1 MRKSRAAA
9 AIVAVLATAVA
20 ASPAAAQTTPGGP
33 WSQPN
38 QNESLSSIRDYDELV
53 KTMRRYVERSDGAA
67 RFSWGKYEAKRSG
80 RPIPIVSVGSGD
92 RKMVIIA
99 NQHGNE
105 FTVSNSALEII
116 RALTSNASGAKAIRD
131 ELTLTIIPRV
141 NVDGF
146 DATPTGSPWRWNVD
160 PFSCEPCPAF
170 YEEDHGYD
178 INRYHSYLTGDPL
191 DDPNTDQ
198 GDNPVPEANTVR
210 AAYDAAGGGDEVE
223 VVLDLHHQGTY
234 RDPDGSMVTA
244 ATTWPN
250 AFATADA
257 LGIRPAFDKDV
268 ETSKKVVSTLL
279 TATDG
284 KGYANFSRYPGTLPP
299 GISRNAYGLLGSAS
313 VLIEMRGD
321 IGQKSNGYIAKTAY
335 VASASV
341 VDALADGSL
350 YETSTAR
357 AEALKE
363 PARASATSRR
373 YACRRSS
380 ARSRASASAHGTSGT
395 TPDRSQLAP
404 VTASTTW
411 PRGRFARTCGA
422 STIGVT

>member
-1 MRKSRAAA
+1 MKQHRAAA
-9 AIVAVLATAVA
+9 AIAVALATFAVAV
-20 ASPAAAQTTPGGP
+20 SPAAAQTTPGGP

-53 KTMRRYVERSDGAA
+53 KTTQQYVQRSGGAA
-67 RFSWGKYEAKRSG
+67 RFSWGAYAAKGSG
-80 RPIPIVSVGSGD
+80 RRIPIVTIGSGD
-92 RKMVIIA
+92 RGMVIIA

-116 RALTSNASGAKAIRD
+116 RALTSNAQSARAIR
-131 ELTLTIIPRV
+131 EKLTLTVIPRV

-146 DATPTGSPWRWNVD
+146 DATTTGSPWRENVD
-160 PFSCEPCPAF
+160 PFTCSPCPAF
-170 YEEDHGYD
+170 YENNRGYD
-178 INRYHSYLTGDPL
+178 INRYHSYLKSDPL
-191 DDPNTDQ
+191 DDPNTGPVTTGQ
-198 GDNPVPEANTVR
+198 GDNPVPESLTVR
-210 AAYDAAGGGDEVE
+210 DAYDAAGGGDKVE

-234 RDPDGSMVTA
+234 TDPDGSMVTG

-250 AFATADA
+250 ATATADA
-257 LGIRPAFDKDV
+257 LGIRPQFDQDV

-350 YETSTAR
+350 YRTSTAR

-363 PARASATSRR
+363 
-373 YACRRSS
+373 
-380 ARSRASASAHGTSGT
+380 
-395 TPDRSQLAP
+395 
-404 VTASTTW
+404 
-411 PRGRFARTCGA
+411 RGP
-422 STIGVT
+422 GVNGDE

>member
-1 MRKSRAAA
+1 MRGIRAAA
-9 AIVAVLATAVA
+9 ALGAAIVAGALAG
-20 ASPAAAQTTPGGP
+20 PAAAQTTPGGP

-53 KTMRRYVERSDGAA
+53 KTTQQYVQRSGGAA
-67 RFSWGKYEAKRSG
+67 RFSWGAYAANGSG
-80 RPIPIVSVGSGD
+80 RRIPIVTIGSGD
-92 RKMVIIA
+92 RGMVIIA

-116 RALTSNASGAKAIRD
+116 RALTSNAQGARAIRQ
-131 ELTLTIIPRV
+131 ELTLTVIPRV

-146 DATPTGSPWRWNVD
+146 DATTTGSPWRENVD
-160 PFSCEPCPAF
+160 PFTCSPCPAF
-170 YEEDHGYD
+170 YENNRGYD
-178 INRYHSYLTGDPL
+178 INRYHSYLKSDPL
-191 DDPNTDQ
+191 DDPNTGPVRTGQ
-198 GDNPVPEANTVR
+198 SDNPVPESLTVR
-210 AAYDAAGGGDEVE
+210 DAYDAAGGGDKVE
-223 VVLDLHHQGTY
+223 VVLDLHHQGSY
-234 RDPDGSMVTA
+234 VDPDGSLMTG

-250 AFATADA
+250 ATATADA
-257 LGIRPAFDKDV
+257 LGIRPQFDEDV

-350 YETSTAR
+350 YRTSTAR

-363 PARASATSRR
+363 
-373 YACRRSS
+373 
-380 ARSRASASAHGTSGT
+380 
-395 TPDRSQLAP
+395 
-404 VTASTTW
+404 
-411 PRGRFARTCGA
+411 RGP
-422 STIGVT
+422 GVNGDE

>member
-1 MRKSRAAA
+1 MRSIRAAA
-9 AIVAVLATAVA
+9 ALGAVILGGALAG
-20 ASPAAAQTTPGGP
+20 PAAAQTTPGGP

-53 KTMRRYVERSDGAA
+53 KTMRQYVQRSGGAA
-67 RFSWGKYEAKRSG
+67 SFSWGAYAAKGSG
-80 RPIPIVSVGSGD
+80 RRIPIATVGSGD
-92 RKMVIIA
+92 RKMVVIA

-105 FTVSNSALEII
+105 FTVSNSALELI
-116 RALTSNASGAKAIRD
+116 RALTSNAAGAKAIRR
-131 ELTLTIIPRV
+131 ELTLTVIPRV

-146 DATPTGSPWRWNVD
+146 DATPTGSPWRYNVD
-160 PFSCEPCPAF
+160 PFCSANCPAF
-170 YEEDHGYD
+170 YEEDQGFD

-191 DDPNTDQ
+191 DDPNTGPVTTGQ
-198 GDNPVPEANTVR
+198 GDNPVPEALTVR
-210 AAYDAAGGGDEVE
+210 NAYDAAGGGDEVE

-250 AFATADA
+250 ATETADE
-257 LGIRPAFDKDV
+257 LGIREAFDEDI

-279 TATDG
+279 TATDR

-321 IGQKSNGYIAKTAY
+321 IGAKSNGYIAKTAY

-341 VDALADGSL
+341 VEALADGSL
-350 YETSTAR
+350 YRTSTAR

-363 PARASATSRR
+363 
-373 YACRRSS
+373 
-380 ARSRASASAHGTSGT
+380 
-395 TPDRSQLAP
+395 
-404 VTASTTW
+404 
-411 PRGRFARTCGA
+411 RGPLVGDE
-422 STIGVT
+422 

>member
-1 MRKSRAAA
+1 MKQHRAAA
-9 AIVAVLATAVA
+9 AIAVALATFAVAV
-20 ASPAAAQTTPGGP
+20 SPAAAQTTPGGP

-53 KTMRRYVERSDGAA
+53 KTMRQYVQRSNGAA
-67 RFSWGKYEAKRSG
+67 RFSWGAYAAKGSG
-80 RPIPIVSVGSGD
+80 RRIPIVTIGSGD
-92 RKMVIIA
+92 RGMVIIA

-116 RALTSNASGAKAIRD
+116 RALTSNASGSKAIRD
-131 ELTLTIIPRV
+131 ELTVTVIPRV

-146 DATPTGSPWRWNVD
+146 DATTTGSPWRENVD
-160 PFSCEPCPAF
+160 PFTCSPCPAF
-170 YEEDHGYD
+170 YANNRGYD
-178 INRYHSYLTGDPL
+178 INRYHSYLKS
-191 DDPNTDQ
+191 DPNDNPNTGPVAVGQ
-198 GDNPVPEANTVR
+198 GDNPVPESRTVR
-210 AAYDAAGGGDEVE
+210 AAYDAAGGGDKVE

-234 RDPDGSMVTA
+234 VDPDGSMVTA

-250 AFATADA
+250 AFGTADA
-257 LGIRPAFDKDV
+257 LGIRPAFDEDV

-350 YETSTAR
+350 YDTSTAR

-363 PARASATSRR
+363 
-373 YACRRSS
+373 
-380 ARSRASASAHGTSGT
+380 
-395 TPDRSQLAP
+395 
-404 VTASTTW
+404 
-411 PRGRFARTCGA
+411 RGP
-422 STIGVT
+422 GVDGPGDE

>member
-1 MRKSRAAA
+1 MRGIRAAA
-9 AIVAVLATAVA
+9 ALGAAIVAGALAG
-20 ASPAAAQTTPGGP
+20 PAAAQTTPGGP

-53 KTMRRYVERSDGAA
+53 KTTQQYVQRSGGAA
-67 RFSWGKYEAKRSG
+67 RFSWGAYAAKGSG
-80 RPIPIVSVGSGD
+80 RRIPIVTIGSGD
-92 RKMVIIA
+92 RGMVIIA

-116 RALTSNASGAKAIRD
+116 RALTSNAQGAKAIRE
-131 ELTLTIIPRV
+131 ELTLTVIPRV

-146 DATPTGSPWRWNVD
+146 DATTTGSPWRENVD
-160 PFSCEPCPAF
+160 PFTCSPCPAF
-170 YEEDHGYD
+170 YENNRGYD
-178 INRYHSYLTGDPL
+178 INRYHSYLKSDPL
-191 DDPNTDQ
+191 DDPNTGPVTTGQ
-198 GDNPVPEANTVR
+198 GDNPVPESLTVR
-210 AAYDAAGGGDEVE
+210 DAYDAAGGGDKVE

-234 RDPDGSMVTA
+234 QDPDGSMVTG

-250 AFATADA
+250 ATATADA
-257 LGIRPAFDKDV
+257 LGIRPQFDQDV

-350 YETSTAR
+350 YDTSTAR

-363 PARASATSRR
+363 
-373 YACRRSS
+373 
-380 ARSRASASAHGTSGT
+380 
-395 TPDRSQLAP
+395 
-404 VTASTTW
+404 
-411 PRGRFARTCGA
+411 RGP
-422 STIGVT
+422 GVNGDE

>member
-1 MRKSRAAA
+1 MQQHRAAA
-9 AIVAVLATAVA
+9 AIAVALATFAVAV
-20 ASPAAAQTTPGGP
+20 SPAAAQTTPGGP

-53 KTMRRYVERSDGAA
+53 KTMRQYVQRSNGAA
-67 RFSWGKYEAKRSG
+67 RFSWGAYAAKGSG
-80 RPIPIVSVGSGD
+80 RRIPVVRIGSGD
-92 RKMVIIA
+92 RGMVIIA

-116 RALTSNASGAKAIRD
+116 RALTSNASSSKAIRD
-131 ELTLTIIPRV
+131 ELTVTVIPRV

-146 DATPTGSPWRWNVD
+146 DATTTGRPWRENVD
-160 PFSCEPCPAF
+160 PFTCSPCPAF
-170 YEEDHGYD
+170 YANNRGYD
-178 INRYHSYLTGDPL
+178 INRYHSYLKSDPN
-191 DDPNTDQ
+191 DDPNTGPVTVGQ
-198 GDNPVPEANTVR
+198 GDNPVPESRTVR
-210 AAYDAAGGGDEVE
+210 AAYDAAGGGDKVE

-234 RDPDGSMVTA
+234 VDPDGSMVTA

-257 LGIRPAFDKDV
+257 LGIRPAFDEDV

-350 YETSTAR
+350 YDTSTAR

-363 PARASATSRR
+363 
-373 YACRRSS
+373 
-380 ARSRASASAHGTSGT
+380 
-395 TPDRSQLAP
+395 
-404 VTASTTW
+404 
-411 PRGRFARTCGA
+411 RGPLVDGDE
-422 STIGVT
+422 

>member
-1 MRKSRAAA
+1 MRWIRAAA
-9 AIVAVLATAVA
+9 ALGAVVFAGALAGP
-20 ASPAAAQTTPGGP
+20 ASAQTTPGGP

-53 KTMRRYVERSDGAA
+53 KTMQQYVQRSGGAA
-67 RFSWGKYEAKRSG
+67 RFSWGAYAAKGSG
-80 RPIPIVSVGSGD
+80 RRIPIATIGSGD

-146 DATPTGSPWRWNVD
+146 DGTPTGSPWRQNVD
-160 PFSCEPCPAF
+160 PFSCSPCPAF
-170 YEEDHGYD
+170 YEEDTGYD

-191 DDPNTDQ
+191 DDPNTGPVTTGQ
-198 GDNPVPEANTVR
+198 KDNPVPEALTVR
-210 AAYDAAGGGDEVE
+210 DAYDAAGGGDKVE

-234 RDPDGSMVTA
+234 KDPDGSMVTG

-250 AFATADA
+250 ATGTADA
-257 LGIRPAFDKDV
+257 LGIRSQFDKDV

-284 KGYANFSRYPGTLPP
+284 KCYANFSRYPGTLPP

-341 VDALADGSL
+341 IDALADGSL
-350 YETSTAR
+350 YRTSTAR

-363 PARASATSRR
+363 
-373 YACRRSS
+373 
-380 ARSRASASAHGTSGT
+380 
-395 TPDRSQLAP
+395 
-404 VTASTTW
+404 
-411 PRGRFARTCGA
+411 RGPSVGDE
-422 STIGVT
+422 

>member
-1 MRKSRAAA
+1 MRKTRAAA
-9 AIVAVLATAVA
+9 AIAVALSTAAVA
-20 ASPAAAQTTPGGP
+20 APAASAQTTPGGP

-38 QNESLSSIRDYDELV
+38 QNESLSAIRDYDELV
-53 KTMRRYVERSDGAA
+53 KTMRQYVQRSNGAA
-67 RFSWGKYEAKRSG
+67 RFSWGAYAAKGSG
-80 RPIPIVSVGSGD
+80 RQIPIVNVGSGD

-116 RALTSNASGAKAIRD
+116 RALTSNAKGAKAIRD
-131 ELTLTIIPRV
+131 ELTVTVIPRV

-146 DATPTGSPWRWNVD
+146 DATPTGSPWRQNVD
-160 PFSCEPCPAF
+160 PFCSANCPAF
-170 YEEDHGYD
+170 YEEDRGYD
-178 INRYHSYLTGDPL
+178 INRYHSYLKSDPL
-191 DDPNTDQ
+191 DDPNTGPVAVGR
-198 GDNPVPEANTVR
+198 GDNPVPEALNVR
-210 AAYDAAGGGDEVE
+210 NAYDAAGGGDEVE

-234 RDPDGSMVTA
+234 VDPDGSMVTA

-250 AFATADA
+250 ATGTAEA
-257 LGIRPAFDKDV
+257 LGILDEFEEDI

-335 VASASV
+335 VASAAV

-363 PARASATSRR
+363 
-373 YACRRSS
+373 
-380 ARSRASASAHGTSGT
+380 
-395 TPDRSQLAP
+395 
-404 VTASTTW
+404 
-411 PRGRFARTCGA
+411 RGP
-422 STIGVT
+422 GVDGPGDE

>member
-1 MRKSRAAA
+1 MQQFRAVA
-9 AIVAVLATAVA
+9 AIVAALAAVA
-20 ASPAAAQTTPGGP
+20 VAVPTAGAQTTPGGP

-38 QNESLSSIRDYDELV
+38 QEESLSAIRDYDELV
-53 KTMRRYVERSDGAA
+53 KTMRQYVQRSDGAA
-67 RFSWGKYEAKRSG
+67 SFRWGAYRAQGSD
-80 RPIPIVSVGSGD
+80 RPIPIVNIGSGD

-116 RALTSNASGAKAIRD
+116 RALTSNASGAKAIR
-131 ELTLTIIPRV
+131 ESITLTVIPRV

-146 DATPTGSPWRWNVD
+146 DATTTGSPWRENVD
-160 PFSCEPCPAF
+160 PFSCSPCPAF
-170 YEEDHGYD
+170 YRNDRGYD
-178 INRYHSYLTGDPL
+178 INRYHSYLKDDAR
-191 DDPNTDQ
+191 DDPNTGPVTVGQ
-198 GDNPVPEANTVR
+198 GDNPVPEALTVR
-210 AAYDAAGGGDEVE
+210 DAYDAAGGGDEVE

-234 RDPDGSMVTA
+234 QDPDGSMVTA

-250 AFATADA
+250 ATGTADE
-257 LGIRPAFDKDV
+257 LGIRDEFDKDI

-341 VDALADGSL
+341 VDALADGDRL
-350 YETSTAR
+350 YRTSTAR

-363 PARASATSRR
+363 RGPAV
-373 YACRRSS
+373 
-380 ARSRASASAHGTSGT
+380 
-395 TPDRSQLAP
+395 DE
-404 VTASTTW
+404 
-411 PRGRFARTCGA
+411 
-422 STIGVT
+422 

>member
-1 MRKSRAAA
+1 MKQYRAAA
-9 AIVAVLATAVA
+9 AIVAALAMFAVA

-53 KTMRRYVERSDGAA
+53 KTMRQYVQRSNGAA
-67 RFSWGKYEAKRSG
+67 RFSWGAYAAKGSG
-80 RPIPIVSVGSGD
+80 RRIPIVTIGSGD
-92 RKMVIIA
+92 RGMVIIA

-116 RALTSNASGAKAIRD
+116 RALTSNASGSKAIRD
-131 ELTLTIIPRV
+131 ELTVTVVPRV

-146 DATPTGSPWRWNVD
+146 DATPTGRPWRYNVD
-160 PFSCEPCPAF
+160 PFCSSNCPAF
-170 YEEDHGYD
+170 YEDEQGFD
-178 INRYHSYLTGDPL
+178 INRYHSYLTSDPN
-191 DDPNTDQ
+191 DDPNTGPVTVGQ
-198 GDNPVPEANTVR
+198 GDNPVPEARTVR
-210 AAYDAAGGGDEVE
+210 AAYDAAGGGDKVE

-234 RDPDGSMVTA
+234 VDPDGSMVTA

-257 LGIRPAFDKDV
+257 LGIRDAFDEDV

-279 TATDG
+279 TATDR

-350 YETSTAR
+350 YDTSTAR

-363 PARASATSRR
+363 
-373 YACRRSS
+373 
-380 ARSRASASAHGTSGT
+380 
-395 TPDRSQLAP
+395 
-404 VTASTTW
+404 
-411 PRGRFARTCGA
+411 RGP
-422 STIGVT
+422 GVDGPGDE

>member
-1 MRKSRAAA
+1 MKQHRAAA
-9 AIVAVLATAVA
+9 AIAVALATFAVAVA
-20 ASPAAAQTTPGGP
+20 PAAAQTTPGGP

-38 QNESLSSIRDYDELV
+38 QNDSLSSIRDYDELV
-53 KTMRRYVERSDGAA
+53 KTMRQYVQRSNGAA
-67 RFSWGKYEAKRSG
+67 RFSWGAYAAKGSG
-80 RPIPIVSVGSGD
+80 RRIPIVTIGSGD
-92 RKMVIIA
+92 RGMVIIA
-99 NQHGNE
+99 NQHGDE

-116 RALTSNASGAKAIRD
+116 RALTSNAAGSKAIRE
-131 ELTLTIIPRV
+131 ELTLTVIPRV

-146 DATPTGSPWRWNVD
+146 DATTTGRPWRENVD
-160 PFSCEPCPAF
+160 PFTCSPCPAF
-170 YEEDHGYD
+170 YAKNRGYD
-178 INRYHSYLTGDPL
+178 INRYHSYLKSDPN
-191 DDPNTDQ
+191 DDPNTGPVAVGQ
-198 GDNPVPEANTVR
+198 GDNPVPESRTVR
-210 AAYDAAGGGDEVE
+210 AAYDAAGGGDKVE

-234 RDPDGSMVTA
+234 VDPDGSMVTA

-257 LGIRPAFDKDV
+257 LGIRPAFDQDV

-350 YETSTAR
+350 YDTSTAR

-363 PARASATSRR
+363 
-373 YACRRSS
+373 
-380 ARSRASASAHGTSGT
+380 
-395 TPDRSQLAP
+395 
-404 VTASTTW
+404 
-411 PRGRFARTCGA
+411 RGPLVDGP
-422 STIGVT
+422 GDE

>member
-1 MRKSRAAA
+1 MRKFRAAA
-9 AIVAVLATAVA
+9 AFAAVLSTAAVAVPTAG
-20 ASPAAAQTTPGGP
+20 AQTTPGGP
-33 WSQPN
+33 WSQPD
-38 QNESLSSIRDYDELV
+38 QNESLSAIRDYDELV
-53 KTMRRYVERSDGAA
+53 KTMRQYVQKSGGAA
-67 RFSWGKYEAKRSG
+67 RFSWGEYAANGSG
-80 RPIPIVSVGSGD
+80 RRIPIVNVGSGD

-99 NQHGNE
+99 NQHGDE

-116 RALTSNASGAKAIRD
+116 RALTSNAKGAKAIRD
-131 ELTLTIIPRV
+131 ELTLTVIPRV

-146 DATPTGSPWRWNVD
+146 DATTTGRPWRQNVD
-160 PFSCEPCPAF
+160 PFSCSPCPAF
-170 YEEDHGYD
+170 YESNRGYD
-178 INRYHSYLTGDPL
+178 INRYHSYLTSDPL
-191 DDPNTDQ
+191 DDPNTGPVTTGR

-210 AAYDAAGGGDEVE
+210 AAYDAAGGGDKVE

-234 RDPDGSMVTA
+234 VDPDGSMVTA

-257 LGIRPAFDKDV
+257 LGIRDRFDEDV

-321 IGQKSNGYIAKTAY
+321 IGPKSNGYIAKTAY

-341 VDALADGSL
+341 VEALADGSL
-350 YETSTAR
+350 YDTSTAR

-363 PARASATSRR
+363 
-373 YACRRSS
+373 
-380 ARSRASASAHGTSGT
+380 
-395 TPDRSQLAP
+395 
-404 VTASTTW
+404 
-411 PRGRFARTCGA
+411 RGPSVDGP
-422 STIGVT
+422 GDE

>member
-9 AIVAVLATAVA
+9 AVAVALSTAAVA
-20 ASPAAAQTTPGGP
+20 VPTAGAQTTTPNGP

-38 QNESLSSIRDYDELV
+38 QNESLSAIRDYDELV
-53 KTMRRYVERSDGAA
+53 KTMRQYVQRSNGAA
-67 RFSWGKYEAKRSG
+67 RFSWGAYAANGSG
-80 RPIPIVSVGSGD
+80 RKIPIVNVGSGD

-116 RALTSNASGAKAIRD
+116 RSLTSNAAGAKAIRD

-146 DATPTGSPWRWNVD
+146 DATTTGSPWRENVD
-160 PFSCEPCPAF
+160 PFTCSPCPAF
-170 YEEDHGYD
+170 YRNNRGYD
-178 INRYHSYLTGDPL
+178 INRYHSYLKSDPL
-191 DDPNTDQ
+191 DDPNTGPVATGQ
-198 GDNPVPEANTVR
+198 GDNPVPESLTVR
-210 AAYDAAGGGDEVE
+210 DAYDAAGGGDKVE

-234 RDPDGSMVTA
+234 VDPDGSMVTA

-250 AFATADA
+250 AFGTADA
-257 LGIRPAFDKDV
+257 LGIREQFDEDV

-341 VDALADGSL
+341 IDALADGSL
-350 YETSTAR
+350 YRTSTAR

-363 PARASATSRR
+363 
-373 YACRRSS
+373 
-380 ARSRASASAHGTSGT
+380 
-395 TPDRSQLAP
+395 
-404 VTASTTW
+404 
-411 PRGRFARTCGA
+411 RGP
-422 STIGVT
+422 GVDGPSDE

>member
-1 MRKSRAAA
+1 MKKSRAAA

-53 KTMRRYVERSDGAA
+53 KTMRQYVQRSNGAA
-67 RFSWGKYEAKRSG
+67 RFSWGAYAAKGSG
-80 RPIPIVSVGSGD
+80 RRIPIATIGSGD

-116 RALTSNASGAKAIRD
+116 RALTSNATGAKAIRD

-146 DATPTGSPWRWNVD
+146 DATTTGSPWRENVD
-160 PFSCEPCPAF
+160 PFCSASCPAF
-170 YEEDHGYD
+170 YAPNRGYD
-178 INRYHSYLTGDPL
+178 INRYHSYLKSDPL
-191 DDPNTDQ
+191 DDPNTGPVTAGQ
-198 GDNPVPEANTVR
+198 GDNPVPEALTVR
-210 AAYDAAGGGDEVE
+210 DAYDAAGGGDKVE

-234 RDPDGSMVTA
+234 QDPDGSMVTA

-250 AFATADA
+250 ATATADA
-257 LGIRPAFDKDV
+257 LGIRPQFDEDV

-341 VDALADGSL
+341 IDALADGSL
-350 YETSTAR
+350 YRTSTAR

-363 PARASATSRR
+363 
-373 YACRRSS
+373 
-380 ARSRASASAHGTSGT
+380 
-395 TPDRSQLAP
+395 
-404 VTASTTW
+404 
-411 PRGRFARTCGA
+411 RGP
-422 STIGVT
+422 GVDADE

>member
-1 MRKSRAAA
+1 MRFAR
-9 AIVAVLATAVA
+9 AVA
-20 ASPAAAQTTPGGP
+20 ALGAVFVVGALAGPAAGQTTPGGP

-38 QNESLSSIRDYDELV
+38 QNESLSAIRDYDELV
-53 KTMRRYVERSDGAA
+53 KTMRQYVQRSDGAA
-67 RFSWGKYEAKRSG
+67 RLTWGAYAAKGSAR
-80 RPIPIVSVGSGD
+80 RIPIATIGSGD
-92 RKMVIIA
+92 RGMVIIA

-146 DATPTGSPWRWNVD
+146 DATTTGSPWRQNVD
-160 PFSCEPCPAF
+160 PFMCSPCPAF
-170 YEEDHGYD
+170 YENNRGYD
-178 INRYHSYLTGDPL
+178 INRYHSYIKSDPL
-191 DDPNTDQ
+191 DDPNTGPVATGQ
-198 GDNPVPEANTVR
+198 RDNPVPEALTVR
-210 AAYDAAGGGDEVE
+210 NAYDAAGGGDEVE

-250 AFATADA
+250 ATATADA
-257 LGIRPAFDKDV
+257 LGIRKAFDEDI

-335 VASASV
+335 AASASV
-341 VDALADGSL
+341 IDALADGSL
-350 YETSTAR
+350 YSADVGV
-357 AEALKE
+357 AEALQH
-363 PARASATSRR
+363 ATG
-373 YACRRSS
+373 
-380 ARSRASASAHGTSGT
+380 SASLE
-395 TPDRSQLAP
+395 DKDE
-404 VTASTTW
+404 
-411 PRGRFARTCGA
+411 
-422 STIGVT
+422 

>member
-1 MRKSRAAA
+1 MRFTRAAA
-9 AIVAVLATAVA
+9 ALGAVLVVGALAG
-20 ASPAAAQTTPGGP
+20 PAAAQTTPGGP

-53 KTMRRYVERSDGAA
+53 KTMQQYVQRSGGAA
-67 RFSWGKYEAKRSG
+67 RFGWGAYAAKGSG
-80 RPIPIVSVGSGD
+80 RKIPIVSVGSGD

-116 RALTSNASGAKAIRD
+116 RALTSDASGAKAIRD

-146 DATPTGSPWRWNVD
+146 DATTTGSPWRQNVD
-160 PFSCEPCPAF
+160 PFSCSPCPAF
-170 YEEDHGYD
+170 YENNRGYD
-178 INRYHSYLTGDPL
+178 INRYHSYLTSDPN
-191 DDPNTDQ
+191 DDPNTGPVAVGQ
-198 GDNPVPEANTVR
+198 GDNPVPESRTVR
-210 AAYDAAGGGDEVE
+210 AAYDAAGGGDKVE

-234 RDPDGSMVTA
+234 VDPDGSMVTA

-257 LGIRPAFDKDV
+257 LGIRDAFDEDV

-350 YETSTAR
+350 YRTSTAR

-363 PARASATSRR
+363 
-373 YACRRSS
+373 
-380 ARSRASASAHGTSGT
+380 
-395 TPDRSQLAP
+395 
-404 VTASTTW
+404 
-411 PRGRFARTCGA
+411 RGP
-422 STIGVT
+422 SVDNDE

>member
-1 MRKSRAAA
+1 MQQFR
-9 AIVAVLATAVA
+9 AVA
-20 ASPAAAQTTPGGP
+20 ASVVALAAVAVAVPTAGAQTTPGGP

-53 KTMRRYVERSDGAA
+53 KTMRQYVQRSDGAA
-67 RFSWGKYEAKRSG
+67 RFSWGAYRAQGSG
-80 RPIPIVSVGSGD
+80 RQIPIVTVGSGE

-116 RALTSNASGAKAIRD
+116 RALTSNARGAKAIR
-131 ELTLTIIPRV
+131 ENVTLTVIPRV

-146 DATPTGSPWRWNVD
+146 DATTTGSPWRQNVD
-160 PFSCEPCPAF
+160 PFECSPCPAF
-170 YEEDHGYD
+170 YANNRGYD
-178 INRYHSYLTGDPL
+178 INRYHSYLKGDPL
-191 DDPNTDQ
+191 DDPNTGPVGAGQ
-198 GDNPVPEANTVR
+198 GDNPVPEALTVR
-210 AAYDAAGGGDEVE
+210 EAYDAAGGGDEVE

-250 AFATADA
+250 ATGTADE
-257 LGIRPAFDKDV
+257 LGIRDEFDKDI

-341 VDALADGSL
+341 VEALADGSL
-350 YETSTAR
+350 YDTSTAR

-363 PARASATSRR
+363 
-373 YACRRSS
+373 
-380 ARSRASASAHGTSGT
+380 
-395 TPDRSQLAP
+395 
-404 VTASTTW
+404 
-411 PRGRFARTCGA
+411 RGP
-422 STIGVT
+422 SVDNDE

>member
-1 MRKSRAAA
+1 MRFTRAAA
-9 AIVAVLATAVA
+9 ALGAVIVVGALAG
-20 ASPAAAQTTPGGP
+20 PAAAQTTPGGP

-38 QNESLSSIRDYDELV
+38 QNQSLSSIRDYDELV
-53 KTMRRYVERSDGAA
+53 KTMRQYVQRSNGAA
-67 RFSWGKYEAKRSG
+67 RFSWGAFAANGSG
-80 RPIPIVSVGSGD
+80 RKIPIVDVGSGD

-99 NQHGNE
+99 NQHGDE

-131 ELTLTIIPRV
+131 ELTLTVIPRV

-146 DATPTGSPWRWNVD
+146 DATTTGSPWRQNVD
-160 PFSCEPCPAF
+160 PFSCSPCPAF
-170 YEEDHGYD
+170 YENNRGYD
-178 INRYHSYLTGDPL
+178 INRYHSYLKSDPL
-191 DDPNTDQ
+191 DDPNTGSVTVGQ
-198 GDNPVPEANTVR
+198 GDNPVPEALTVR
-210 AAYDAAGGGDEVE
+210 NAYDAAGGGDKVE

-234 RDPDGSMVTA
+234 VDPDGSMVTA

-250 AFATADA
+250 ATGTADA
-257 LGIRPAFDKDV
+257 LGIRPQFDEDI

-350 YETSTAR
+350 YDTSTAR

-363 PARASATSRR
+363 
-373 YACRRSS
+373 
-380 ARSRASASAHGTSGT
+380 
-395 TPDRSQLAP
+395 
-404 VTASTTW
+404 
-411 PRGRFARTCGA
+411 RGPLVDGP
-422 STIGVT
+422 GDE